1 VTILAA
7 VLAAMLTLRAV
18 AATGEALLAAGA
30 PGPSPAVDARLA
42 AAARAAI
49 ALRGSVAIG
58 AVMALVWAYARR
70 GGVPVGLTLFV
81 PLMLVVADVVPRGLA
96 PGLPPTW
103 RRGVERSLTAIAVVL
118 WPLVMLQ
125 RGVSALL
132 IRSGADTPLIA
143 LRHLGGWL
151 AARPQR
157 GPLEVSEA
165 GLVARI
171 ARFASKTV
179 RDVLVP
185 HVDVCAVPDT
195 ASVGDVVALVRER
208 GFSRLPVFHERL
220 FNTLGTVSSF
230 DLLGVDPA
238 LPVTTVMRDP
248 FFVPETKPLPEL
260 LATLQAERLPLA
272 LVVDEYGGFVGLV
285 TVEDLVEEIVG
296 EIEDEYDVR
305 RELYRRVAPGVFVVS
320 ARAPVADLNE
330 RFGWN
335 LPSGDY
341 ETVGGLVLDR
351 LGRVPKP
358 GDGIRAGRVRF
369 EVTRASARA
378 VLELRVAVD

>member
-1 VTILAA
+1 PGSVSTRSSVRRSSCRSACR
-7 VLAAMLTLRAV
+7 RATSS
-18 AATGEALLAAGA
+18 ASCAAGRSISPSWSTSTA
-30 PGPSPAVDARLA
+30 ASRASSPWRTCSGSCSVTWPTSTGRHARGDDPGRRARRDAR
-42 AAARAAI
+42 
-49 ALRGSVAIG
+49 S
-58 AVMALVWAYARR
+58 ARR
-70 GGVPVGLTLFV
+70 RRDGGGAPCRWSART
-81 PLMLVVADVVPRGLA
+81 VARG
-96 PGLPPTW
+96 
-103 RRGVERSLTAIAVVL
+103 RRTA
-118 WPLVMLQ
+118 
-125 RGVSALL
+125 
-132 IRSGADTPLIA
+132 
-143 LRHLGGWL
+143 RHLGGWL

-272 LVVDEYGGFVGLV
+272 LV
-285 TVEDLVEEIVG
+285 
-296 EIEDEYDVR
+296 
-305 RELYRRVAPGVFVVS
+305 
-320 ARAPVADLNE
+320 
-330 RFGWN
+330 
-335 LPSGDY
+335 
-341 ETVGGLVLDR
+341 
-351 LGRVPKP
+351 
-358 GDGIRAGRVRF
+358 
-369 EVTRASARA
+369 
-378 VLELRVAVD
+378 

>member
-1 VTILAA
+1 
-7 VLAAMLTLRAV
+7 MLVLRAV

-30 PGPSPAVDARLA
+30 RGASPADARLA

-49 ALRGSVAIG
+49 ALGGSVAVG
-58 AVMALVWAYARR
+58 AVTALVWAYARR
-70 GGVPVGLTLFV
+70 GAVPVGLTLFV
-81 PLMLVVADVVPRGLA
+81 PLMLVVADVVPRGLG

-143 LRHLGGWL
+143 LRHLGGWIEG
-151 AARPQR
+151 RPRR
-157 GPLEVSEA
+157 GTLDVSEA
-165 GLVARI
+165 GLVERI
-171 ARFASKTV
+171 ARFAAKTV

-185 HVDVCAVPDT
+185 HVDVCAVPDA

-285 TVEDLVEEIVG
+285 TV
-296 EIEDEYDVR
+296 
-305 RELYRRVAPGVFVVS
+305 
-320 ARAPVADLNE
+320 
-330 RFGWN
+330 
-335 LPSGDY
+335 
-341 ETVGGLVLDR
+341 GGLVLDR
-351 LGRVPKP
+351 LGRVPRP

>member
-1 VTILAA
+1 
-7 VLAAMLTLRAV
+7 MLTLRAV

-49 ALRGSVAIG
+49 ALGGSVAIG

-81 PLMLVVADVVPRGLA
+81 PLMLVVADVVPRGL
-96 PGLPPTW
+96 
-103 RRGVERSLTAIAVVL
+103 ERSLTAIAVVL

-185 HVDVCAVPDT
+185 H
-195 ASVGDVVALVRER
+195 
-208 GFSRLPVFHERL
+208 
-220 FNTLGTVSSF
+220 
-230 DLLGVDPA
+230 
-238 LPVTTVMRDP
+238 
-248 FFVPETKPLPEL
+248 
-260 LATLQAERLPLA
+260 
-272 LVVDEYGGFVGLV
+272 
-285 TVEDLVEEIVG
+285 
-296 EIEDEYDVR
+296 
-305 RELYRRVAPGVFVVS
+305 
-320 ARAPVADLNE
+320 
-330 RFGWN
+330 
-335 LPSGDY
+335 
-341 ETVGGLVLDR
+341 
-351 LGRVPKP
+351 
-358 GDGIRAGRVRF
+358 
-369 EVTRASARA
+369 
-378 VLELRVAVD
+378 